1 MPHLLSL
8 AAAEDRILT
17 LEDNMVRLRAELFTT
32 KKTRNSFAPLC
43 ALPIEILRRILLN
56 TQSSTSAQDVKA
68 SRLGLHHFSFNDGW
82 EEVVLTCARIHEVSM
97 STPELWEHVDLS
109 WTPSRI
115 SAYMARA
122 GTINMVL
129 ECTQRPW
136 RQKENLARDCFRRSC
151 AANILTAMPELERE
165 SPRRLLILH
174 LNRQSTEDF

>member
-1 MPHLLSL
+1 MLTHYAMPHLLSL

-43 ALPIEILRRILLN
+43 ALPIEILRWILLN
-56 TQSSTSAQDVKA
+56 TQISTSAQDVKA

-82 EEVVLTCARIHEVSM
+82 EEVILTCARIHEVSM
-97 STPELWEHVDLS
+97 STPELWAYVDLS
-109 WTPSRI
+109 WTSSRI
-115 SAYMARA
+115 SAYMVRA

-136 RQKENLARDCFRRSC
+136 CQRKISLATVSAVLCGQYPHRNARTRKGISSAPFDP
-151 AANILTAMPELERE
+151 LP
-165 SPRRLLILH
+165 
-174 LNRQSTEDF
+174 Q